1 MLVVGGSGVA
11 GGLVRGCEV
20 VVGLVV
26 GIRESRGGLGGGD
39 CVICLNSS

>member
-20 VVGLVV
+20 VVGLV
-26 GIRESRGGLGGGD
+26 GIRESRGGFGGGD
-39 CVICLNSS
+39 CVICLNCS